1 MSSQFHLLK
10 EIRFRPFFM
19 TQLLGALNDNVF
31 KTALITL
38 LTFRAGSITD
48 LSPALLAT
56 VLPGVFILPFFL
68 FSATCGQIAD
78 KYDRARLARITK
90 LLEIVVMALGAWGF
104 IAASL
109 PALVLALFLM
119 GTQSTLFGPVKY
131 AYLPQHLKDGEL
143 VGGNGL
149 VESGT
154 FLAILGGQIFGAW
167 LVGNS
172 SAEGIAAVVIALAL
186 AGWWYS
192 RGIPLSPAPEPAMR
206 LDWNPLSATRDNLRF
221 ARGNRTV
228 WLSLLGI
235 SWFWFYGAT
244 LLAQFPVYAS
254 DVLGGGEGVFI
265 LLLSVFSVGVGAGS
279 LACEKLSGGKVEIG
293 LVPFGAIGLTL
304 FGIDLFFAT
313 PSVIPAYDGSVAGFL
328 QHAAHWRMLID
339 IVLLGAAGGL
349 YIVPLYALIQTRCER
364 SHAARVIAANNIV
377 NAGFMV
383 GSALVSL
390 LLFKAG
396 LDIPQLFLAT
406 ALFNAAVAIYIYT
419 LVPEFLLRFV
429 VWILVHTVYR
439 LDTRGLDNIP
449 EDGPA
454 VIVCNHVSFV
464 DALVITAAC
473 RRPIRFVMDHRIFR
487 TPLLGFLF
495 RSSRCIP
502 IAPAK
507 EDPALLERAYDS
519 VAAALDAGELVGLFP
534 EGRITDTGELHPF
547 RPGITR
553 IVNRTPVRVVPLA
566 LRGLWGSF
574 FSRKDGPAMS
584 RPLRR
589 GLFSRIELIGGP
601 ALAPD
606 AATPQALHARVAALR
621 GDHR

>member
-10 EIRFRPFFM
+10 EGRFRPFFL

-48 LSPALLAT
+48 LSPGLLAT

-68 FSATCGQIAD
+68 FSATCGQLAD
-78 KYDRARLARITK
+78 KYDRAMLARMSK

-104 IAASL
+104 IAGNL

-131 AYLPQHLKDGEL
+131 AYLPQHLHDGEL

-154 FLAILGGQIFGAW
+154 FVAILGGQILGAW
-167 LVGNS
+167 LVGNT
-172 SAEGIAAVVIALAL
+172 SAGAIALVVLAL
-186 AGWWYS
+186 AVTGWWTS
-192 RGIPLSPAPEPAMR
+192 RGIPLSLAPEPAMR
-206 LDWNPLSATRDNLRF
+206 LDWNPLSATRETLRF
-221 ARGNRTV
+221 ATGNRTV
-228 WLSLLGI
+228 WLSLLGV

-244 LLAQFPVYAS
+244 LLAQFPVYAA

-265 LLLSVFSVGVGAGS
+265 VLLAVFSIGVGAGS
-279 LACEKLSGGKVEIG
+279 LACERLSGGKVEIG

-313 PSVIPAYDGSVAGFL
+313 PAAPAAYDGSAADFL
-328 QHAAHWRMLID
+328 QQTAHWRLLID
-339 IVLLGAAGGL
+339 IALIGTAGGI
-349 YIVPLYALIQTRCER
+349 YIVPLYALIQSRCEK
-364 SHAARVIAANNIV
+364 HHVARVIAANNIL

-383 GSALVSL
+383 VSALVSL
-390 LLFKAG
+390 LLFRAG
-396 LDIPQLFLAT
+396 LDIPQLFLVT
-406 ALFNAAVAIYIYT
+406 ALFNAVVAIYIYT
-419 LVPEFLLRFV
+419 LVPEFLMRFI
-429 VWILVHTVYR
+429 VWILIHTVYR
-439 LDTRGLDNIP
+439 LDTRDLERIP
-449 EDGPA
+449 DDGPA
-454 VIVCNHVSFV
+454 IVVCNHVSFV

-487 TPLLGFLF
+487 TPILSFVF
-495 RSSRCIP
+495 RTNRCIP

-507 EDPALLERAYDS
+507 EDPVLLERAYDDI
-519 VAAALDAGELVGLFP
+519 ATALEAGDLVGLFP
-534 EGRITDTGELHPF
+534 EGRITDTGELYPF
-547 RPGITR
+547 KPGITR
-553 IVNRTPVRVVPLA
+553 IVGRTPVPVIPLA

-574 FSRKDGPAMS
+574 FSRKDGSAMC
-584 RPLRR
+584 RVPRR
-589 GLFSRIELIGGP
+589 GPFSRIELVAGDAI
-601 ALAPD
+601 APD
-606 AATPQALHARVAALR
+606 AATPAALQTIVAGLR
-621 GDHR
+621 GERR

>member
-78 KYDRARLARITK
+78 KYDRARLARVTK

-313 PSVIPAYDGSVAGFL
+313 PSVMPAYDGSVAGFL

-507 EDPALLERAYDS
+507 DDPALLERAYDS

>member
-10 EIRFRPFFM
+10 EARFRPFFM

-31 KTALITL
+31 KTALIAL

-78 KYDRARLARITK
+78 KYDRALLARLSK
-90 LLEIVVMALGAWGF
+90 QLEIVVMGLGAWGF

-109 PALVLALFLM
+109 PVLVLALFLM
-119 GTQSTLFGPVKY
+119 GAQSTLFGPVKY
-131 AYLPQHLKDGEL
+131 AYLPQHLRNGEL

-167 LVGNS
+167 LVGGS
-172 SAEGIAAVVIALAL
+172 TVEGIASVVLAL
-186 AGWWYS
+186 AVAGWWTS
-192 RGIPLSPAPEPAMR
+192 RGIPLSPPPEPAMQ
-206 LDWNPLSATRDNLRF
+206 LDWNPFTSTRDNLRF
-221 ARGNRTV
+221 AAGNRTV

-265 LLLSVFSVGVGAGS
+265 LLLAVFSVGVGAGS

-293 LVPFGAIGLTL
+293 LVPLGAIGLTL

-313 PSVIPAYDGSVAGFL
+313 PTVPAVHDGTVGGFL
-328 QHAAHWRMLID
+328 QSAAHWRLLAD
-339 IVLLGAAGGL
+339 IALVGTSGGL

-364 SHAARVIAANNIV
+364 SHAARVIAANNIL

-383 GSALVSL
+383 ASAGVSL

-406 ALFNAAVAIYIYT
+406 ALFNAVVALYIYT
-419 LVPEFLLRFV
+419 LVPEFLMRFI
-429 VWILVHTVYR
+429 VWMLIHTVYR
-439 LDTRGLDNIP
+439 LQTKGLERIP
-449 EDGPA
+449 DEGAA

-487 TPLLGFLF
+487 TPVLSFVF
-495 RSSRCIP
+495 RTNRCIP
-502 IAPAK
+502 VASAR
-507 EDPALLERAYDS
+507 DDAALLERAWDDI
-519 VAAALDAGELVGLFP
+519 AAALEAGELIGIFP
-534 EGRITDTGELHPF
+534 EGRITDTGELYPF
-547 RPGITR
+547 KPGITR
-553 IVNRTPVRVVPLA
+553 IVGRTPVPVIPLA

-584 RPLRR
+584 RPPRR
-589 GLFSRIELIGGP
+589 GPFSRIELVAGEAVP
-601 ALAPD
+601 PE
-606 AATPQALHARVAALR
+606 AATPSALQTIVAGLR
-621 GDHR
+621 GDLK

>member
-206 LDWNPLSATRDNLRF
+206 LDWNPLSATHDNLRF

>member
-10 EIRFRPFFM
+10 EGRFRPFFL

-68 FSATCGQIAD
+68 FSATCGQLAD
-78 KYDRARLARITK
+78 KYDRAMLARLSK

-104 IAASL
+104 IAGNL

-131 AYLPQHLKDGEL
+131 AYLPQHLHDGEL

-154 FLAILGGQIFGAW
+154 FVAILGGQILGAW
-167 LVGNS
+167 LVGNT
-172 SAEGIAAVVIALAL
+172 SAGAIALVVLAL
-186 AGWWYS
+186 AVLGWWTS
-192 RGIPLSPAPEPAMR
+192 RGIPLSPPPEPAMR
-206 LDWNPLSATRDNLRF
+206 LDWNPLSATRETLRF
-221 ARGNRTV
+221 ATGNRTV
-228 WLSLLGI
+228 WLSLLGV

-244 LLAQFPVYAS
+244 LLAQFPVYAAE
-254 DVLGGGEGVFI
+254 VLGGGEGVFI
-265 LLLSVFSVGVGAGS
+265 LLLAVFSVGVGAGS

-313 PSVIPAYDGSVAGFL
+313 PSAPAAYDGSAAGFL
-328 QHAAHWRMLID
+328 RQGAHWRLLID
-339 IVLLGAAGGL
+339 IALLGTAGGI
-349 YIVPLYALIQTRCER
+349 YIVPLYALIQSRCEK
-364 SHAARVIAANNIV
+364 HHVARIIAANNIL

-383 GSALVSL
+383 VSALVSL
-390 LLFKAG
+390 LLFRAG
-396 LDIPQLFLAT
+396 LDIPQLFLVT
-406 ALFNAAVAIYIYT
+406 ALFNAVVAIYIYT
-419 LVPEFLLRFV
+419 LVPEFLMRFI
-429 VWILVHTVYR
+429 VWILIHTVYR
-439 LDTRGLDNIP
+439 LDTRDLERIP
-449 EDGPA
+449 DDGPA
-454 VIVCNHVSFV
+454 VVVCNHVSFV

-487 TPLLGFLF
+487 TPILSFVF
-495 RSSRCIP
+495 RTNRCIP

-507 EDPALLERAYDS
+507 EDPVLLERAYEEI
-519 VAAALDAGELVGLFP
+519 AAALEAGDLVGLFP
-534 EGRITDTGELHPF
+534 EGRITDTGELYPF
-547 RPGITR
+547 KPGITR
-553 IVNRTPVRVVPLA
+553 IVGRTPVPVIPLA

-574 FSRKDGPAMS
+574 FSRKDGPAMC
-584 RPLRR
+584 RVPRR
-589 GLFSRIELIGGP
+589 GPFSRIELVAGD
-601 ALAPD
+601 AVAPD
-606 AATPQALHARVAALR
+606 AATPAALQALVARLR
-621 GDHR
+621 GDRR

>member
-10 EIRFRPFFM
+10 EGRFRPFFL

-48 LSPALLAT
+48 LSPGLLAT

-68 FSATCGQIAD
+68 FSATCGQLAD
-78 KYDRARLARITK
+78 KYDRAMLARLSK

-104 IAASL
+104 VAGNL

-131 AYLPQHLKDGEL
+131 AYLPQHLQDGEL

-154 FLAILGGQIFGAW
+154 FIAILGGQILGAW
-167 LVGNS
+167 LVGNT
-172 SAEGIAAVVIALAL
+172 SAGAIALVVLAL
-186 AGWWYS
+186 AVIGWWTS

-206 LDWNPLSATRDNLRF
+206 LDWNPLSATRDTLRF
-221 ARGNRTV
+221 ATGNRTV
-228 WLSLLGI
+228 WLSLLGV

-244 LLAQFPVYAS
+244 LLAQFPVYAA

-265 LLLSVFSVGVGAGS
+265 LLLAVFSVGVGAGS
-279 LACEKLSGGKVEIG
+279 LACEKLSVGKVEIG

-313 PSVIPAYDGSVAGFL
+313 PSSPATYDGSAAGFL
-328 QHAAHWRMLID
+328 QQAAHWRLLID
-339 IVLLGAAGGL
+339 IALIGTAGGI
-349 YIVPLYALIQTRCER
+349 YIVPLYALIQSRCER
-364 SHAARVIAANNIV
+364 HHVARVIAANNIL

-383 GSALVSL
+383 VSALVSL
-390 LLFKAG
+390 LLFRAG
-396 LDIPQLFLAT
+396 LDLPQLFLVT
-406 ALFNAAVAIYIYT
+406 ALFNAVVAIYIYT
-419 LVPEFLLRFV
+419 LVPEFLMRFI
-429 VWILVHTVYR
+429 VWILIHTVYR
-439 LDTRGLDNIP
+439 LDTKGLERIP
-449 EDGPA
+449 DDGPA
-454 VIVCNHVSFV
+454 VVVCNHVSFV

-487 TPLLGFLF
+487 TPILSFVF
-495 RSSRCIP
+495 RTNRCIP

-507 EDPALLERAYDS
+507 EDPVLLERAYEEI
-519 VAAALDAGELVGLFP
+519 AAALEAGDLVGLFP
-534 EGRITDTGELHPF
+534 EGRITDTGELYPF
-547 RPGITR
+547 KPGITR
-553 IVNRTPVRVVPLA
+553 ILERTPAPVIPLA

-584 RPLRR
+584 RVPRR
-589 GLFSRIELIGGP
+589 GPFSRIELVAGDAI
-601 ALAPD
+601 APD
-606 AATPQALHARVAALR
+606 AATPAALQVIVAGLR
-621 GDHR
+621 GERR

>member
-313 PSVIPAYDGSVAGFL
+313 PSVMPAYDGSVAGFL

-507 EDPALLERAYDS
+507 EDPVLLERAYDS

>member
-507 EDPALLERAYDS
+507 DDPALLERAYDS

>member
-10 EIRFRPFFM
+10 ETRFRPFFL

-48 LSPALLAT
+48 VSPALLAT

-78 KYDRARLARITK
+78 KYDRAMLARLSKVI
-90 LLEIVVMALGAWGF
+90 EIAVMGLGAIGF
-104 IAASL
+104 VAASL

-131 AYLPQHLKDGEL
+131 AYLPQHLHDGEL

-149 VESGT
+149 VESAT
-154 FLAILGGQIFGAW
+154 FVAILLGQILGAW
-167 LVGNS
+167 LVGVTDAWGLS
-172 SAEGIAAVVIALAL
+172 AAVLLLAL
-186 AGWWYS
+186 AGWWTS
-192 RGIPLSPAPEPAMR
+192 RGIPRSPAPEPAMR
-206 LDWNPLSATRDNLRF
+206 IDWNPARSTRDNLRF
-221 ARGNRTV
+221 AVGNRTV

-254 DVLGGGEGVFI
+254 DVLGGGENVFI
-265 LLLSVFSVGVGAGS
+265 LLLAVFSVGVGTGS
-279 LACEKLSGGKVEIG
+279 LLCEKLSGGRIEIG

-304 FGIDLFFAT
+304 FGVDLFFAT
-313 PSVIPAYDGSVAGFL
+313 PSAPLPGDGSVSAFL

-339 IVLLGAAGGL
+339 IALLGAAGGL

-364 SHAARVIAANNIV
+364 SHAARVIAANNIL

-383 GSALVSL
+383 ASAGVSL
-390 LLFKAG
+390 LLFDAG
-396 LDIPQLFLAT
+396 LNIPQLFLVA
-406 ALFNAAVAIYIYT
+406 ALFNAAVAVFIYT
-419 LVPEFLLRFV
+419 LVPEFLMRFI
-429 VWILVHTVYR
+429 VWLLVHTVYR
-439 LDTRGLDNIP
+439 LDKKGLDNIP
-449 EDGPA
+449 ADGPA

-473 RRPIRFVMDHRIFR
+473 PRPIRFVMHHAIFR
-487 TPLLGFLF
+487 LPLLRFVF
-495 RSSRCIP
+495 RTNRCIP
-502 IAPAK
+502 IASAK
-507 EDPALLERAYDS
+507 EDPKLLERAYDDI
-519 VAAALDAGELVGLFP
+519 AAALEAGELVGIFP
-534 EGRITDTGELHPF
+534 EGQITDTGDILPF
-547 RPGITR
+547 KPGITR
-553 IVNRTPVRVVPLA
+553 IVGRTPVPVVPLA

-574 FSRKDGPAMS
+574 FSRKDGPAMTK
-584 RPLRR
+584 PLRR
-589 GLFSRIELIGGP
+589 GLFNRIELVGAP
-601 ALAPD
+601 AVAPE
-606 AATPQALHARVAALR
+606 AATPDALQAIVAGLR
-621 GDHR
+621 GDRR

>member
-78 KYDRARLARITK
+78 KYDRARLARVTK

-192 RGIPLSPAPEPAMR
+192 RGIPLSPAPEPAMQ

-313 PSVIPAYDGSVAGFL
+313 PSVMPAYDGSVAGFL

-507 EDPALLERAYDS
+507 EDPVLLERAYDS

-534 EGRITDTGELHPF
+534 EGRITETGELHPF

>member
-78 KYDRARLARITK
+78 KYDRARLARVTK
-90 LLEIVVMALGAWGF
+90 LLEIVVMVLGAWGF

-192 RGIPLSPAPEPAMR
+192 RGIPLSPAPEPAMQ

-313 PSVIPAYDGSVAGFL
+313 PSVMPAYDGSVAGFL

-406 ALFNAAVAIYIYT
+406 ALFNAVVAIYIYT

-507 EDPALLERAYDS
+507 EDPVLLERAYDS

>member
-78 KYDRARLARITK
+78 KYDRARLARVTK

-192 RGIPLSPAPEPAMR
+192 RGIPLSPAPEPAMQ

-313 PSVIPAYDGSVAGFL
+313 PSVMPAYDGSVAGFL

-507 EDPALLERAYDS
+507 EDPVLLERAYDS

>member
-192 RGIPLSPAPEPAMR
+192 RGIPLSPAPEPAMQ

-313 PSVIPAYDGSVAGFL
+313 PSVMPAYDGSVAGFL

-507 EDPALLERAYDS
+507 EDPVLLERAYDS

-534 EGRITDTGELHPF
+534 EGRITETGELHPF

>member
-10 EIRFRPFFM
+10 ETRFRPFFL

-48 LSPALLAT
+48 VSPALLAT

-78 KYDRARLARITK
+78 KYDRAMLARLSKVI
-90 LLEIVVMALGAWGF
+90 EIAVMGLGAIGF
-104 IAASL
+104 VAASL

-131 AYLPQHLKDGEL
+131 AYLPQHLHDGEL

-149 VESGT
+149 VESAT
-154 FLAILGGQIFGAW
+154 FVAILLGQILGAW
-167 LVGNS
+167 LVGVTDAWGLS
-172 SAEGIAAVVIALAL
+172 AAVLLLAL
-186 AGWWYS
+186 AGWWTS
-192 RGIPLSPAPEPAMR
+192 RGIPRSPAPDPAMR
-206 LDWNPLSATRDNLRF
+206 IDWNPASSTRDNLRF
-221 ARGNRTV
+221 AVGNRTV

-254 DVLGGGEGVFI
+254 DVLGGGENVFI
-265 LLLSVFSVGVGAGS
+265 LLLAVFSVGVGTGS
-279 LACEKLSGGKVEIG
+279 LLCEKLSGGRIEIG

-304 FGIDLFFAT
+304 FGVDLFFAT
-313 PSVIPAYDGSVAGFL
+313 PSAPLPGDGSVSAFL

-339 IVLLGAAGGL
+339 IALLGAAGGL
-349 YIVPLYALIQTRCER
+349 YIVPLYALIQTRCEK
-364 SHAARVIAANNIV
+364 SHAARVIAANNIL

-383 GSALVSL
+383 ASAGVSL
-390 LLFKAG
+390 LLFEAG
-396 LDIPQLFLAT
+396 LNIPQLFLVA
-406 ALFNAAVAIYIYT
+406 ALFNAAVAVFIYT
-419 LVPEFLLRFV
+419 LVPEFLMRFI
-429 VWILVHTVYR
+429 VWLLVHTVYR

-449 EDGPA
+449 ADGPA

-473 RRPIRFVMDHRIFR
+473 PRPIRFVMDHRIFR
-487 TPLLGFLF
+487 TPILSFVF
-495 RSSRCIP
+495 RTNRCIP
-502 IAPAK
+502 IASAK
-507 EDPALLERAYDS
+507 EDPALLERAYDEI
-519 VAAALDAGELVGLFP
+519 AAALAAGDLIGLFP
-534 EGRITDTGELHPF
+534 EGQITGTGELLPF
-547 RPGITR
+547 RPGIRR
-553 IVNRTPVRVVPLA
+553 IVERTPVPVVPLA

-574 FSRKDGPAMS
+574 FSRKDGPAMT

-589 GLFSRIELIGGP
+589 GLFNRIELLGGEAVP
-601 ALAPD
+601 PES
-606 AATPQALHARVAALR
+606 ATPEGLHASVAGLR
-621 GDHR
+621 GERR